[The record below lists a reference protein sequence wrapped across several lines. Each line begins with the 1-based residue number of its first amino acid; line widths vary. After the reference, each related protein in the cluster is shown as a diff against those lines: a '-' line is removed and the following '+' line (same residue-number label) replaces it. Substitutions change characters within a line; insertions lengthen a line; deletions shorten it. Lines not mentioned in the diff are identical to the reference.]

1 MVIAEVSVVPVRTRT
16 MLVRKYVAKAFAVL
30 QKEKNIK
37 YELTSMGTILQGELD
52 KVLGAV
58 KEDA

>member
-1 MVIAEVSVVPVRTRT
+1 MVIDEVSVVPVGTRT
-16 MLVRKYVAKAFAVL
+16 PSVSKYVAKALGVL
-30 QKEKNIK
+30 KEEKNIK
-37 YELTSMGTILQGELD
+37 YELTAMVTILEGELD